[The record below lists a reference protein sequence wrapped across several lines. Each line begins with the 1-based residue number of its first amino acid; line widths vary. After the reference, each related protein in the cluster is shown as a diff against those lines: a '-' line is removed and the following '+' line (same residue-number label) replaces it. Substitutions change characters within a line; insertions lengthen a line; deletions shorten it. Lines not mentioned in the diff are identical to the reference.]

1 MQIGVLG
8 SYRIDIGGRPIVM
21 QMSVLASR
29 PYRYWNEYRSTA
41 DSYAD
46 ERVGDTP
53 YRYRISP
60 DSYGDPRVGSA
71 GLHIGAP
78 PTVMQ
83 MNVLESRLRIG
94 LIPYGCRSSA
104 DSYADERVGDTTV

>member
-1 MQIGVLG
+1 M
-8 SYRIDIGGRPIVM
+8 DIGARPIVM

-29 PYRYWNEYRSTA
+29 PYIYRISA

-46 ERVGDTP
+46 
-53 YRYRISP
+53 
-60 DSYGDPRVGSA
+60 PRMGSA
-71 GLHIGAP
+71 GIHIGARP
-78 PTVMQ
+78 IVMQ

-94 LIPYGCRSSA
+94 LIPYGYRNAA